1 MSTRLVATVAA
12 LAVACALQPAAG
24 AEVCAV
30 RRLRGGADAQQLISA
45 KGELLAAR
53 AFEEALRR
61 AGVAV
66 RAVRLPRDNH
76 WTMPASADFLAA
88 LRAELPALERQS
100 KK

>member
-1 MSTRLVATVAA
+1 MFHAIANTARTNTGATDTS
-12 LAVACALQPAAG
+12 G
-24 AEVCAV
+24 T
-30 RRLRGGADAQQLISA
+30 D
-45 KGELLAAR
+45 
-53 AFEEALRR
+53 